1 MKRNFVLTN
10 YYNNETTK
18 EFHPKGAKA
27 EYERINKAMSDLIH
41 DHIVCFKYEYNE
53 PDIYNNQEVHVTHII
68 KKEGERY
75 YEKIQE
81 QRVHNISLS

>member
-1 MKRNFVLTN
+1 MNRNFKLTK
-10 YYNNETTK
+10 YYINATTK
-18 EFHPKGAKA
+18 KFHPKCAKA
-27 EYERINKAMSDLIH
+27 EYAIINKAMNDLIH
-41 DHIVCFKYEYNE
+41 DDIVCFKYEYNE
-53 PDIYNNQEVHVTHII
+53 PDINNQKVHVTHII